1 MDRDPAR
8 DSESPQNGSGC
19 VHATTADAVQLESIR
34 VLVRCG
40 LRLIILTIFSTLGD
54 QGLAPTLKGLLT
66 FAVLYCVCH
75 AAVKREALFGSVLTR
90 WDEAAVY
97 GLLISLVAKLS

>member
-19 VHATTADAVQLESIR
+19 AHATTTDTVQLESIR

-40 LRLIILTIFSTLGD
+40 LRLIILTVFSTLGD
-54 QGLAPTLKGLLT
+54 QGLAPTLKSLLT

-75 AAVKREALFGSVLTR
+75 AVVKREALFGSVLTH
-90 WDEAAVY
+90 WDEATVY
-97 GLLISLVAKLS
+97 GVLICLIAKLP